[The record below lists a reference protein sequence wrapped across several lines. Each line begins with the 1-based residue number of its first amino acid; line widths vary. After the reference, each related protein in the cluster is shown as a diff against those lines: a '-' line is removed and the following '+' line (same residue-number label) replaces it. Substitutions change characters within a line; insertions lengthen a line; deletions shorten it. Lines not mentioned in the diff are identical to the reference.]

1 MRLLLLAD
9 ADSAHT
15 RKWATALAAQGIAV
29 GIFSLRKSTAGWAGA
44 HKGITIFDAH
54 GLGDETFTGSA
65 AGKWVY
71 LKMLFPLRR
80 VLGQFRPH
88 IVHAHYATSYGL
100 LGRLCG
106 FHPFVLSAWG
116 SDVMN
121 FPQRNFLNRF
131 LLRGNLRAADV
142 VLATSPTISR
152 YIKEVVPRDVEI
164 TPFGIDTVAFCRQPV
179 TRIFGDDCIVIG
191 AVKALEK
198 VYRHDSLLNAFA
210 ALHKAN
216 PGLPLRL
223 LLVGDG
229 TQRDALEQQA
239 HTLGIAHLTKF
250 AGRVQFADVPQWHNQ
265 LDIFVNISEY
275 ESFGV
280 SVLEAM
286 ACEVPVIVTD
296 TGGLA
301 ELVEQGREGYRV
313 PLQGHNELVE
323 RLRQLATNAGLR
335 RQLGNQ
341 GRQTVLRSYTWQNN
355 LQQMLAIYKRL
366 APQAAL

>member
-15 RKWATALAAQGIAV
+15 RKWAVALAAAGLEV
-29 GIFSLRKSTAGWAGA
+29 GIFSLRKSTAGWAAA
-44 HKGITIFDAH
+44 HSGITIFDAH
-54 GLGDETFTGSA
+54 GLDEATFNGST
-65 AGKWVY
+65 AGKLVY
-71 LKMLFPLRR
+71 LKAILPLRR
-80 VLGQFRPH
+80 LITQFRPQL
-88 IVHAHYATSYGL
+88 VHAHYATSYGL
-100 LGRLCG
+100 LGRFCG

-121 FPQRNFLNRF
+121 FPQRSLPNRI
-131 LLRGNLRAADV
+131 LLRGNLRAADA

-152 YIKEVVPRDVEI
+152 YIKEVVPREVEI
-164 TPFGIDTVAFCRQPV
+164 TPFGIDTDVFCRQPV
-179 TRIFGDDCIVIG
+179 QRIFGNDCIVIG

-198 VYRHDSLLNAFA
+198 VYRHDALLDAFA
-210 ALHKAN
+210 TLHTQH
-216 PGLPLRL
+216 PELPLRL

-229 TQRDALEQQA
+229 TQRAALEQQA
-239 HTLGIAHLTKF
+239 HALGISALTTF
-250 AGRVQFADVPQWHNQ
+250 AGRVQFADVPAWHNQ
-265 LDIFVNISEY
+265 IDIFANISAY

-313 PLQGHNELVE
+313 SLHNQNELVQ
-323 RLRQLATNAGLR
+323 RLYELASDAALR
-335 RQLGNQ
+335 TQLGQN
-341 GRQTVLRSYTWQNN
+341 GRQTVLRSYTWKNN

-366 APQAAL
+366 APNSGL